1 MFLLPYALKYFEM
14 YDVKKGK
21 KFFVG
26 QNLRHLVETSSFS
39 VEKAFADKV
48 SIIVKLSILDI
59 YIRPEYA
66 SEAMKT
72 TPQNLKC

>member
-21 KFFVG
+21 IFFVG
-26 QNLRHLVETSSFS
+26 QNLRHLVETSSLS

-59 YIRPEYA
+59 YVCPEYA
-66 SEAMKT
+66 S
-72 TPQNLKC
+72 